1 MEFITA
7 VKAERNL
14 GQDTLWTSVQVA
26 FPNEEGIAFLSY
38 PIYRQDGLLLHTPDV
53 LLILRRYG
61 IFILESKGCHIEQI
75 RSIEGP
81 RWSMQGWHSDA
92 ESPVEQVNQ
101 QMFALKDIL
110 ERNAAIAGML
120 RINARVAL
128 PLVRESDWHQRGF
141 DKNAA
146 AGNVICQEGCT
157 PQQLRNLVEACH
169 QRYPQQQLDE
179 TQWAILLQ
187 QFQGTTSIEHDKLP
201 VIRYVYSE
209 SPPTAEV
216 IAERLNITL
225 NSLPES
231 QSTFT
236 YVTATA
242 ALAARRKREGFG
254 QRHQVDPRSRPNDP
268 NAGQPHLVF
277 HNVLRVL
284 LNTQVLTRAEEQT
297 LVTRAAHVVANEN
310 AAAAAALRR
319 DVFAWRDALR
329 EFDER
334 GFDLRNGLPAEV
346 ANRIVHPGVAHVLV
360 QLQKE
365 YRRLQDIEEKKPF
378 EAAARAFLE
387 YSFRPTPLIV
397 MEGFSRFTPL
407 QLLFIDRCLHHGAR
421 VVFIHPYSAEQALG
435 FEAIHSTYANW
446 WKEPPVTIQTP
457 TFDSP
462 ESLVTLKTRLFSHRG
477 NFTPPNDGAVLA
489 EAYAHR
495 NREVAACVQRVNDYL
510 KEGREARDITII
522 SRDPAGYNPLILE
535 EAELHGIADR
545 FAIPPRNLLL
555 TPLGRC
561 VLTLYNV
568 WQDSAID
575 LSADA
580 FETILASGWLGSK
593 AQASADAFAMA
604 TPQLFARCHS
614 YEDWITV
621 LQVLEDASLRINS
634 RLPIASVSKETC
646 RLWRVILNQVVQ
658 LCRNLF
664 SAGHQSI
671 GRHIR
676 LLLDELEQLNP
687 QSIRDAERQV
697 LVRLEEVLLPLTEG
711 ASIGMTAKEFGTIL
725 ANLGYEDAD
734 EVEDQPQQVA
744 VTSPEGIDGTE
755 RRIVFYLGADDRSLP
770 RPYSDPWPLYENQLD
785 AHITQERYLFLAV
798 ARAAT
803 ERLHLS
809 YSLVAN
815 SEACRPS
822 LYLEEATSL
831 INLSISQDVE
841 ESVGSATAHDVQPA
855 PIGAVW
861 RPRYILHEIAHFFL
875 CPYRYHLERLDPKAR
890 RYHLAWQV
898 PFIAKAIWLRHTL
911 GLMCKREIQ
920 APRPSEFLTMALE
933 HMNSSERRVRSL
945 FSGLRDL
952 DWLSVRRDV
961 EHELTWQLTKRFSDT
976 THPFR
981 VTINE
986 APQTTYEI
994 PIGDRHI
1001 TVTAPADYVFQVG
1014 RFNYPYVTD
1023 TRDEEWLRYG
1033 SGEPNNNEP
1042 LAPSADLGIIRVEG
1056 LDLFESLYDA
1066 MTWWN
1071 RGMTRALWRELKPS
1085 DPEATNKYDAFSEDI
1100 QARIPVLQAGLYPK
1114 NPGHHCFY
1122 CPVRGECLGLNP

>member
-1 MEFITA
+1 MEFIAA
-7 VKAERNL
+7 VKVERNH
-14 GQDTLWTSVQVA
+14 GQDTLWASVQSA
-26 FPNEEGIAFLSY
+26 FPNDEGIAFLGY

-53 LLILRRYG
+53 LLVLRRYG

-81 RWSMQGWHSDA
+81 RWSMQGWHSEA

-110 ERNAAIAGML
+110 ERNAIIAGML

-128 PLVRESDWHQRGF
+128 PLVREIDWHQRGF
-141 DKNAA
+141 DQNAA

-157 PQQLRNLVEACH
+157 PQRLRNLVEACH
-169 QRYPQQQLDE
+169 QRYPQQQFDE

-187 QFQGTTSIEHDKLP
+187 QFKGTTSIEHDKLP

-225 NSLPES
+225 NQIPES
-231 QSTFT
+231 HSTYT

-254 QRHQVDPRSRPNDP
+254 QRHQVDPQARPNDP

-297 LVTRAAHVVANEN
+297 LVTRAAHVVANED

-329 EFDER
+329 ELDER

-346 ANRIVHPGVAHVLV
+346 ANRIVHPGVANVLV
-360 QLQKE
+360 QLQQE

-387 YSFRPTPLIV
+387 YNFRPTPLII

-421 VVFIHPYSAEQALG
+421 VVFIHPYSAEQTLG
-435 FEAIHSTYANW
+435 FEAIRTTYATW
-446 WKEPPVTIQTP
+446 WKEPPITIQTSA
-457 TFDSP
+457 FNSQ
-462 ESLVTLKTRLFSHRG
+462 ESLVTLKTHLFSHGG

-495 NREVAACVQRVNDYL
+495 NREVSACVQRVSNYL

-522 SRDPAGYNPLILE
+522 SRDPAGYNPLLLE
-535 EAELHGIADR
+535 EAELYGIADR

-555 TPLGRC
+555 TPLGRF
-561 VLTLYNV
+561 VLTLYDV

-604 TPQLFARCHS
+604 TPQLFARCRS

-621 LQVLEDASLRINS
+621 LQVLENAPLRIDS
-634 RLPIASVSKETC
+634 RLPIATISKETC

-697 LVRLEEVLLPLTEG
+697 LVRLEQVLLPLTEG
-711 ASIGMTAKEFGTIL
+711 ASIGMTAKEFGAIL
-725 ANLGYEDAD
+725 ANLGYEEAD

-755 RRIVFYLGADDRSLP
+755 RPIVFYLGADDRSLP
-770 RPYSDPWPLYENQLD
+770 RPYSDPWPLYENQLA
-785 AHITQERYLFLAV
+785 AHISQERYLFLAV
-798 ARAAT
+798 VRAAT

-822 LYLEEATSL
+822 LYLEEATAL

-841 ESVGSATAHDVQPA
+841 ESAGSDTSDYVQTV

-898 PFIAKAIWLRHTL
+898 PFIAKAIWLRQIL
-911 GLMCKREIQ
+911 GLMCQRGVQ
-920 APRPSEFLTMALE
+920 ASRPSKFLTLALE
-933 HMNSSERRVRSL
+933 NMNSSERRVKSL

-961 EHELTWQLTKRFSDT
+961 EHELTWQLTERFSDT
-976 THPFR
+976 ANPYS
-981 VTINE
+981 VSISK

-1001 TVTAPADYVFQVG
+1001 TVTTPTDFVFKVG
-1014 RFNYPYVTD
+1014 IKLYPYVTD

-1033 SGEPNNNEP
+1033 SGEPHNDEP
-1042 LAPSADLGIIRVEG
+1042 LAPSADLNIIRVDG

-1071 RGMTRALWRELKPS
+1071 RGMTRALWPDLKPS
-1085 DPEATNKYDAFSEDI
+1085 DPEATNKYDAFLEDI
-1100 QARIPVLQAGLYPK
+1100 QVRIPVLQAGLYPK